1 MGKIS
6 KNKIL
11 VELVNNQNQHVNNE
25 KKLDVKSLQ
34 RISRNI
40 EGSLFEDKCVI
51 WQGYITY
58 ISSTNVN
65 YINFFFNGKKH
76 ALHRLLYLNFIGDVK
91 DNEYLKY
98 TCENKG
104 KCCNINHIIK
114 INSKK
119 TLDLEI
125 LENDTCVNKKKWICD
140 NSDNDISNKD
150 MSNKDK
156 LLSDEVVNKNNI
168 ENNIKIISDKKD
180 KLIIIF

>member
-11 VELVNNQNQHVNNE
+11 VELVNNQKQNIENE

-34 RISRNI
+34 RISRNV
-40 EGSLFEDKCVI
+40 EGSLFEDKCI
-51 WQGYITY
+51 LWQGYITY
-58 ISSTNVN
+58 ISSTDVH

-91 DNEYLKY
+91 KNEYLKY
-98 TCENKG
+98 TCNNKG

-119 TLDLEI
+119 TLDLENSINEISIEDSEKNNKESEGKQCQDKVI
-125 LENDTCVNKKKWICD
+125 LNKNI
-140 NSDNDISNKD
+140 
-150 MSNKDK
+150 
-156 LLSDEVVNKNNI
+156 KNNI
-168 ENNIKIISDKKD
+168 ENSINIISDNKD

>member
-11 VELVNNQNQHVNNE
+11 VELINNQIENIDND

-34 RISRNI
+34 RISRNV
-40 EGSLFEDKCVI
+40 ENSLFSDNCVF

-58 ISSTNVN
+58 IQRTDVH

-76 ALHRLLYLNFIGDVK
+76 ALHRLLYLNFIGDLK
-91 DNEYLKY
+91 KNEYLKY
-98 TCENKG
+98 KCDNKG
-104 KCCNINHIIK
+104 KCCNINHILK

-119 TLDLEI
+119 KSLEKDEI
-125 LENDTCVNKKKWICD
+125 IKKDNIHNKNKNSIELI
-140 NSDNDISNKD
+140 SDNQNS
-150 MSNKDK
+150 
-156 LLSDEVVNKNNI
+156 
-168 ENNIKIISDKKD
+168 D

>member
-11 VELVNNQNQHVNNE
+11 VELINNQLDDIEN
-25 KKLDVKSLQ
+25 KKRLDVKSLQ

-40 EGSLFEDKCVI
+40 EGSLFGDECII

-58 ISSTNVN
+58 IESTNVH
-65 YINFFFNGKKH
+65 YVNFFFNGKKH

-91 DNEYLKY
+91 SNEYLKY
-98 TCENKG
+98 SCPNKG
-104 KCCNINHIIK
+104 KCCNINHIYK

-119 TLDLEI
+119 TLDLKKNTS
-125 LENDTCVNKKKWICD
+125 ENSEKSSNKNSKNSVKKSLDNKKCKKK
-140 NSDNDISNKD
+140 SSNLD
-150 MSNKDK
+150 
-156 LLSDEVVNKNNI
+156 VVNNG
-168 ENNIKIISDKKD
+168 D

>member
-11 VELVNNQNQHVNNE
+11 VELINNQLDDIENK

-40 EGSLFEDKCVI
+40 EDSLFGDKCVI

-58 ISSTNVN
+58 IESTNVH
-65 YINFFFNGKKH
+65 YVNFFFNGKKH

-91 DNEYLKY
+91 SNEYLKY
-98 TCENKG
+98 SCPNKG
-104 KCCNINHIIK
+104 KCCNINHIYK

-119 TLDLEI
+119 TLDLEKNTS
-125 LENDTCVNKKKWICD
+125 ENSEKCSDDNSQDNKKCIKKSLD
-140 NSDNDISNKD
+140 NKKSKKKSNNLD
-150 MSNKDK
+150 
-156 LLSDEVVNKNNI
+156 VVNNG
-168 ENNIKIISDKKD
+168 D

>member
-11 VELVNNQNQHVNNE
+11 VEMINNQLEDIDNT
-25 KKLDVKSLQ
+25 KRLDVKSLQ

-40 EGSLFEDKCVI
+40 DGSIFGDECIL

-58 ISSTNVN
+58 IESTNVH

-76 ALHRLLYLNFIGDVK
+76 AIHRLLYLNFIGEVNA
-91 DNEYLKY
+91 NEYLKY
-98 TCENKG
+98 SCPNKG
-104 KCCNINHIIK
+104 KCCNINHIYK

-119 TLDLEI
+119 SLDLNKSSVSEKSEEDNKI
-125 LENDTCVNKKKWICD
+125 VEVKNKKSNISKKD
-140 NSDNDISNKD
+140 SKNSLDIIQNG
-150 MSNKDK
+150 
-156 LLSDEVVNKNNI
+156 
-168 ENNIKIISDKKD
+168 KD

>member
-11 VELVNNQNQHVNNE
+11 VELINNQIDNINNK
-25 KKLDVKSLQ
+25 KKLDIKSLQ

-40 EGSLFEDKCVI
+40 DDSIFGDKCVI

-58 ISSTNVN
+58 IESTNVH
-65 YINFFFNGKKH
+65 YVNFFFDGKKH

-91 DNEYLKY
+91 ANEYLKY
-98 TCENKG
+98 SCANKG
-104 KCCNINHIIK
+104 KCCNINHIYK

-119 TLDLEI
+119 TLDFEKNKI
-125 LENDTCVNKKKWICD
+125 EDNNQNNENLIKKTLKD
-140 NSDNDISNKD
+140 KKSDNIDVINKG
-150 MSNKDK
+150 
-156 LLSDEVVNKNNI
+156 
-168 ENNIKIISDKKD
+168 D

>member
-11 VELVNNQNQHVNNE
+11 VEMINNQLEDIDNT
-25 KKLDVKSLQ
+25 KRLDVKSLQ

-40 EGSLFEDKCVI
+40 DGSIFGDECVL

-58 ISSTNVN
+58 IESTNVH

-76 ALHRLLYLNFIGDVK
+76 AIHRLLYLNFIGDVNA
-91 DNEYLKY
+91 NEYLKY
-98 TCENKG
+98 SCPNKG
-104 KCCNINHIIK
+104 KCCNINHIYK

-119 TLDLEI
+119 SLDLNKSSVSEKSEEDNKI
-125 LENDTCVNKKKWICD
+125 VEVKKKKSNISKKD
-140 NSDNDISNKD
+140 SKNSLDIIQNG
-150 MSNKDK
+150 
-156 LLSDEVVNKNNI
+156 
-168 ENNIKIISDKKD
+168 KD

>member
-11 VELVNNQNQHVNNE
+11 VELINNQNDEIEN
-25 KKLDVKSLQ
+25 KKRLDVKSLQ

-40 EGSLFEDKCVI
+40 EDSIFGDKCVI

-58 ISSTNVN
+58 IESTNVH
-65 YINFFFNGKKH
+65 YVNFFFNGKKH

-91 DNEYLKY
+91 SNEYLKY
-98 TCENKG
+98 SCPNKG
-104 KCCNINHIIK
+104 KCCNINHIYK

-119 TLDLEI
+119 TLDLKKNTSKNSET
-125 LENDTCVNKKKWICD
+125 NDSKNSDICKKSFKKSIDNKKSKKKSGNLDVI
-140 NSDNDISNKD
+140 
-150 MSNKDK
+150 
-156 LLSDEVVNKNNI
+156 NNG
-168 ENNIKIISDKKD
+168 D

>member
-11 VELVNNQNQHVNNE
+11 VELINNQIDDIDND

-34 RISRNI
+34 RISRNV
-40 EGSLFEDKCVI
+40 ENSLFSNECVF

-58 ISSTNVN
+58 IQSTDVH

-76 ALHRLLYLNFIGDVK
+76 ALHRLLYLNFIGNLK
-91 DNEYLKY
+91 KNEYLKY
-98 TCENKG
+98 KCDNKG
-104 KCCNINHIIK
+104 KCCNINHILK

-119 TLDLEI
+119 SLEKDI
-125 LENDTCVNKKKWICD
+125 IEKKEKV
-140 NSDNDISNKD
+140 
-150 MSNKDK
+150 
-156 LLSDEVVNKNNI
+156 ENKNSI
-168 ENNIKIISDKKD
+168 ELVKDNQNND

>member
-11 VELVNNQNQHVNNE
+11 VELINNQIDNIDND

-34 RISRNI
+34 RISRNV
-40 EGSLFEDKCVI
+40 ENSLFSDSCVF

-58 ISSTNVN
+58 IQKTDVH

-76 ALHRLLYLNFIGDVK
+76 ALHRLLYLNFIGDLK
-91 DNEYLKY
+91 KNEYLKY
-98 TCENKG
+98 KCDNKG
-104 KCCNINHIIK
+104 KCCNINHILK

-119 TLDLEI
+119 KSLEKDEI
-125 LENDTCVNKKKWICD
+125 IKKDNIQSKNKNSIELI
-140 NSDNDISNKD
+140 SDNQNS
-150 MSNKDK
+150 
-156 LLSDEVVNKNNI
+156 
-168 ENNIKIISDKKD
+168 D

>member
-11 VELVNNQNQHVNNE
+11 VELINNQIDNIDNK
-25 KKLDVKSLQ
+25 KKLDIRSLQ

-40 EGSLFEDKCVI
+40 DDSIFGDKCVI

-58 ISSTNVN
+58 IESTNVH
-65 YINFFFNGKKH
+65 YVNFFFDGKKH

-91 DNEYLKY
+91 ANEYLKY
-98 TCENKG
+98 SCANKG
-104 KCCNINHIIK
+104 KCCNINHIYK

-119 TLDLEI
+119 TLDFEKNKI
-125 LENDTCVNKKKWICD
+125 EDNNQNNENLIKKTLKD
-140 NSDNDISNKD
+140 KKSDNIDVINKG
-150 MSNKDK
+150 
-156 LLSDEVVNKNNI
+156 
-168 ENNIKIISDKKD
+168 D

>member
-11 VELVNNQNQHVNNE
+11 VELINNQIDDIDNK
-25 KKLDVKSLQ
+25 KKLDVRSLQ

-40 EGSLFEDKCVI
+40 DNSIFGDKCVI

-58 ISSTNVN
+58 IESTNVH
-65 YINFFFNGKKH
+65 YINFFFDGKKQ

-91 DNEYLKY
+91 ANEYLKY
-98 TCENKG
+98 NCNNKG
-104 KCCNINHIIK
+104 KCCNVNHIYK

-119 TLDLEI
+119 TLDFEKNKLEDKY
-125 LENDTCVNKKKWICD
+125 LENNNILVEKKSKKTLENKKYD
-140 NSDNDISNKD
+140 NLDVINKG
-150 MSNKDK
+150 
-156 LLSDEVVNKNNI
+156 
-168 ENNIKIISDKKD
+168 D

>member
-11 VELVNNQNQHVNNE
+11 VELVDKQLQDVENE

-34 RISRNI
+34 RISRNV
-40 EGSLFEDKCVI
+40 EGSLFGDKCVI

-58 ISSTNVN
+58 ISSTDVH

-76 ALHRLLYLNFIGDVK
+76 ALHRLLYLNYMGDVK
-91 DNEYLKY
+91 KNEYLKY
-98 TCENKG
+98 TCPNKG
-104 KCCNINHIIK
+104 KCCNINHITK

-119 TLDLEI
+119 TLDLNKT
-125 LENDTCVNKKKWICD
+125 ENEAIEKKDTDAKNDGSKNKNGKNSIE
-140 NSDNDISNKD
+140 SDNINVV
-150 MSNKDK
+150 
-156 LLSDEVVNKNNI
+156 SD
-168 ENNIKIISDKKD
+168 SKD

>member
-11 VELVNNQNQHVNNE
+11 IELVNNHKQNIENE

-34 RISRNI
+34 RISRNV
-40 EGSLFEDKCVI
+40 EGSLFEDKCI
-51 WQGYITY
+51 LWQGYITY
-58 ISSTNVN
+58 ISSTDVH

-91 DNEYLKY
+91 KNEYLKY
-98 TCENKG
+98 TCNNKG

-119 TLDLEI
+119 TLE
-125 LENDTCVNKKKWICD
+125 LENSVNETNIEDNKKNNETKEIE
-140 NSDNDISNKD
+140 ISQKVILNKHI
-150 MSNKDK
+150 
-156 LLSDEVVNKNNI
+156 KNNI
-168 ENNIKIISDKKD
+168 ENSINIISDSKD

>member
-11 VELVNNQNQHVNNE
+11 VELINNQIENIDND

-34 RISRNI
+34 RISRNV
-40 EGSLFEDKCVI
+40 ENSLFSNECVF

-58 ISSTNVN
+58 IQSTDVH

-76 ALHRLLYLNFIGDVK
+76 ALHRLLYLNFIGDLK
-91 DNEYLKY
+91 KNEYLKY
-98 TCENKG
+98 KCDNKG
-104 KCCNINHIIK
+104 KCCNINHILK

-119 TLDLEI
+119 KSLEKD
-125 LENDTCVNKKKWICD
+125 ENEKKINVN
-140 NSDNDISNKD
+140 NND
-150 MSNKDK
+150 
-156 LLSDEVVNKNNI
+156 KNTI
-168 ENNIKIISDKKD
+168 ELISDKNKND

>member
-11 VELVNNQNQHVNNE
+11 VELVNKQKQEVEND

-34 RISRNI
+34 RISRNV
-40 EGSLFEDKCVI
+40 EGSLFGDKCII

-58 ISSTNVN
+58 ISSTDVH

-76 ALHRLLYLNFIGDVK
+76 ALHRLLYLNYIGDVK
-91 DNEYLKY
+91 KNEYLKY
-98 TCENKG
+98 TCPNKG

-119 TLDLEI
+119 TLELEDSTCKSS
-125 LENDTCVNKKKWICD
+125 LEEKNSED
-140 NSDNDISNKD
+140 NNINEVIKVSKD
-150 MSNKDK
+150 EKS
-156 LLSDEVVNKNNI
+156 EIITKNNI
-168 ENNIKIISDKKD
+168 ESNINVISDNKD

>member
-11 VELVNNQNQHVNNE
+11 VELINNQLDDVENK

-40 EGSLFEDKCVI
+40 EGSLFGDACI
-51 WQGYITY
+51 LWQGYVTY
-58 ISSTNVN
+58 IESTNVH

-91 DNEYLKY
+91 SNEYLKY
-98 TCENKG
+98 SCPNKG
-104 KCCNINHIIK
+104 KCCNINHIYK

-119 TLDLEI
+119 TLDLKKNTS
-125 LENDTCVNKKKWICD
+125 ENSEKCSEEYVKKSLDNKKSKKK
-140 NSDNDISNKD
+140 SSNLD
-150 MSNKDK
+150 
-156 LLSDEVVNKNNI
+156 VVNNG
-168 ENNIKIISDKKD
+168 D

>member
-11 VELVNNQNQHVNNE
+11 VELVNNQKQDVEND

-34 RISRNI
+34 RISRNV
-40 EGSLFEDKCVI
+40 EGSLFGDKCII

-58 ISSTNVN
+58 ISSTDVH

-76 ALHRLLYLNFIGDVK
+76 ALHRLLYLNYIGDVK
-91 DNEYLKY
+91 KNEYLKY
-98 TCENKG
+98 TCPNKG

-119 TLDLEI
+119 TLELEDSSCKSS
-125 LENDTCVNKKKWICD
+125 LEEKNTEDNNTEEVNKVT
-140 NSDNDISNKD
+140 KD
-150 MSNKDK
+150 DK
-156 LLSDEVVNKNNI
+156 SEIITKNNI
-168 ENNIKIISDKKD
+168 ESNINVISDNKD

>member
-11 VELVNNQNQHVNNE
+11 VELVNNQKQCIEND

-34 RISRNI
+34 RISRNV
-40 EGSLFEDKCVI
+40 EGSLFGDKCI
-51 WQGYITY
+51 LWQGYITY
-58 ISSTNVN
+58 ISNTDVH

-76 ALHRLLYLNFIGDVK
+76 ALHRLLYLNYIGDVK
-91 DNEYLKY
+91 KNEYLKY
-98 TCENKG
+98 TCPNKG

-119 TLDLEI
+119 TLELEDSSCKSSI
-125 LENDTCVNKKKWICD
+125 EEKDTNDKPAIYDKSAINNKSEIITKNSIET
-140 NSDNDISNKD
+140 NINFISDN
-150 MSNKDK
+150 
-156 LLSDEVVNKNNI
+156 
-168 ENNIKIISDKKD
+168 KD

>member
-11 VELVNNQNQHVNNE
+11 VELINNQIDNIDNK
-25 KKLDVKSLQ
+25 KKLDVRSLQ

-40 EGSLFEDKCVI
+40 DDSIFGDKCVI

-58 ISSTNVN
+58 IESTKVH
-65 YINFFFNGKKH
+65 YVNFFFDGKKH

-91 DNEYLKY
+91 ANEYLKY
-98 TCENKG
+98 SCNNKG
-104 KCCNINHIIK
+104 KCCNINHIYK

-119 TLDLEI
+119 TLDFEKKNQ
-125 LENDTCVNKKKWICD
+125 LEN
-140 NSDNDISNKD
+140 
-150 MSNKDK
+150 
-156 LLSDEVVNKNNI
+156 NKNS
-168 ENNIKIISDKKD
+168 ENLLNKTVKKTLDNENLNVINKGD

>member
-11 VELVNNQNQHVNNE
+11 VELINNQLDDIEN
-25 KKLDVKSLQ
+25 KKRLDVKSLQ

-40 EGSLFEDKCVI
+40 EDSLFGDKCVI

-58 ISSTNVN
+58 IESTNVH
-65 YINFFFNGKKH
+65 YVNFFFNGKKH

-91 DNEYLKY
+91 SNEYLKY
-98 TCENKG
+98 SCPNKG
-104 KCCNINHIIK
+104 KCCNINHIYK

-119 TLDLEI
+119 TLDLEKNTS
-125 LENDTCVNKKKWICD
+125 ENSEISSDDSSLDNKKYIKKSLD
-140 NSDNDISNKD
+140 NKKSKKKSNNLDI
-150 MSNKDK
+150 
-156 LLSDEVVNKNNI
+156 VNNG
-168 ENNIKIISDKKD
+168 D

>member
-11 VELVNNQNQHVNNE
+11 VELINNQIEDVDND

-34 RISRNI
+34 RISRNV
-40 EGSLFEDKCVI
+40 ENSLFSNECVF

-58 ISSTNVN
+58 IQSTDVH

-76 ALHRLLYLNFIGDVK
+76 ALHRLLYLNFIGDLK
-91 DNEYLKY
+91 KNEYLKY
-98 TCENKG
+98 KCDNKG
-104 KCCNINHIIK
+104 KCCNINHILK

-119 TLDLEI
+119 SLEKEKI
-125 LENDTCVNKKKWICD
+125 DKKEN
-140 NSDNDISNKD
+140 ISNKN
-150 MSNKDK
+150 SIE
-156 LLSDEVVNKNNI
+156 LISET
-168 ENNIKIISDKKD
+168 ENND